1 MVKDNSEMI
10 DERILLRDT
19 AIGKIKADLVI
30 KNGKLVNV
38 YTREIYQADVSIKGK
53 RIAFVGD
60 VEHTINSNTRIL
72 DAGGNYLI
80 PGFVDA
86 HHHQGGSQ
94 LTMTRWAE
102 ALLSNGTTSIAT
114 DLWELGSV
122 VGVKGLRFALDEAEA
137 MGLNVLFM
145 VPVVSYMQHNPFGC
159 SESISEKELF
169 EMLDWPENI
178 GINEPPPQWLLDG
191 NETMLRL
198 VDETLNRGK
207 IVEGHAAETHDKEL
221 QAYIGWGPISD
232 HECLSSDEAISKLRL
247 GMSILIREGS
257 AAVDLANVIKAITEN
272 HMPSENFMLATD
284 ERDPGDLYNE
294 GHFNFTL
301 KKAIRQGLNPITGI
315 QLATLNPARYL
326 RKDHDIGSITPGR
339 FADILITDSLL
350 ELNLDYVISKG
361 EIVVQKRKF
370 IKSIPQIKYP
380 AFLKTKFNLKKTTE
394 LNELSI
400 TTDKRKDS
408 VKVCIPNCVDGTL
421 VSERKEVILPV
432 KNGII
437 QTDVSKD
444 VAKMVALE
452 RHRATGRIG
461 KAFVSG
467 FGLKSGAFAQTYNP
481 VTNNLTVL
489 GTSDEE
495 ILFAIQEI
503 QRIGGGFVVV
513 EKGELLASLHLP
525 IIGVFSDQPL
535 EIVQK
540 EFKEVTQAIH
550 KLGSQFKSPMLSLG
564 FMAMAYGI
572 PTYKLS
578 EYGLVDVEKLELV
591 DLVIE

>member
-1 MVKDNSEMI
+1 
-10 DERILLRDT
+10 
-19 AIGKIKADLVI
+19 
-30 KNGKLVNV
+30 
-38 YTREIYQADVSIKGK
+38 
-53 RIAFVGD
+53 
-60 VEHTINSNTRIL
+60 
-72 DAGGNYLI
+72 
-80 PGFVDA
+80 
-86 HHHQGGSQ
+86 
-94 LTMTRWAE
+94 MTRWAE

-122 VGVKGLRFALDEAEA
+122 AGVKGIRFALDEAEA

-159 SESISEKELF
+159 SESISENELF

-191 NETMLRL
+191 NETMLKL
-198 VDETLNRGK
+198 VDETLKRGK
-207 IVEGHAAETHDKEL
+207 IVEGHAAETFDKDL

-247 GMSILIREGS
+247 GMSILVREGS

-272 HMPSENFMLATD
+272 HMPAENFMFATD

-315 QLATLNPARYL
+315 QLATLNAARYL

-350 ELNLDYVISKG
+350 ELNLDYVVSKG
-361 EIVVQKRKF
+361 EIVVQKGKYV
-370 IKSIPQIKYP
+370 KPTPEVKYP
-380 AFLKTKFNLKKTTE
+380 DFLKTKFNLKKTTE
-394 LNELSI
+394 PNDISI
-400 TTDKRKDS
+400 TTDKSKDS
-408 VKVCIPNCVDGTL
+408 ATVRLPLCIDGTL
-421 VSERKEVILPV
+421 VSERKEVVLPV
-432 KNGII
+432 KNGQI
-437 QTDVSKD
+437 QTDASKD
-444 VAKMVALE
+444 VAKMVVLE

-489 GTSDEE
+489 GISDED

-503 QRIGGGFVVV
+503 QKIGGGFVVV
-513 EKGELLASLHLP
+513 EKGKVLGSLHLP
-525 IIGVFSDQPL
+525 IIGAFSDQPL

-540 EFKEVTQAIH
+540 EFKGVAAAIH
-550 KLGSQFKSPMLSLG
+550 KLGCQFKSPMLSLG

-578 EYGLVDVEKLELV
+578 EYGLVDIEKLELV

>member
-1 MVKDNSEMI
+1 MVN
-10 DERILLRDT
+10 ERILLRDT
-19 AIGKIKADLVI
+19 ALGKEKADLVI

-38 YTREIYQADVSIKGK
+38 YTSEIYQANISIKGK

-60 VEHTINSNTRIL
+60 VEHTINSETQII
-72 DAGGNYLI
+72 DAGGRYLL
-80 PGFVDA
+80 PGFIDT

-102 ALLSNGTTSIAT
+102 VLLANGTTSVAT

-122 VGVKGLRFALDEAEA
+122 AGVKGIRFALDEAKA
-137 MGLNVLFM
+137 MGLNVLFL
-145 VPVVSYMQHNPFGC
+145 VPVVAFMQHNPYGC
-159 SESISEKELF
+159 SESISENELF
-169 EMLDWPENI
+169 EMLDWPENV
-178 GINEPPPQWLLDG
+178 GVNEPPPQWLLDG
-191 NETMLRL
+191 NETMLQL
-198 VDETLNRGK
+198 VDETLRRGK
-207 IVEGHAAETHDKEL
+207 IVEGHAAETLGKDL
-221 QAYIGWGPISD
+221 QAYIGWGPNSD
-232 HECLSSDEAISKLRL
+232 HECLNSDEAISKLRL
-247 GMSILIREGS
+247 GMTILMREGS

-272 HMPSENFMLATD
+272 RMPPENFMFATD
-284 ERDPGDLYNE
+284 ERDPDDLYDV

-315 QLATLNPARYL
+315 QLATLNAARYL

-339 FADILITDSLL
+339 FADILITNSLI
-350 ELNLDYVISKG
+350 ELDLDYIVSKG
-361 EIVVQKRKF
+361 EIVVHKGKY
-370 IKSIPQIKYP
+370 IKPTPEVKYP
-380 AFLKTKFNLKKTTE
+380 DFLKTKFNLKETTE
-394 LNELSI
+394 LKNISI
-400 TTDKRKDS
+400 TTDKNKDS
-408 VKVCIPNCVDGTL
+408 VKVRVLHCIDGTL
-421 VSERKEVILPV
+421 VSEKREAVLPV
-432 KNGII
+432 KNGAI

-444 VAKMVALE
+444 VAKMIVLE
-452 RHRATGRIG
+452 RHRATGNIG

-489 GTSDEE
+489 GTSDED

-503 QRIGGGFVVV
+503 QRMGGGFVVV
-513 EKGELLASLHLP
+513 EKGEVLASLSLP

-535 EIVQK
+535 KVVQK
-540 EFKEVTQAIH
+540 GFKEVTNAIH
-550 KLGSQFKSPMLSLG
+550 KLGSHFKSPMLSLG

-578 EYGLVDVEKLELV
+578 DHGLVDIEKLELV